1 MSRRFFWFIVTTM
14 ALTACTSTAVTG
26 SWKNP
31 DYSGTPRQ
39 IYIVGASKQ
48 DTSRRIFE
56 DEFRRQLQA
65 YGVTGIASY
74 KDLAAPQNATK
85 EAIAERVRKNGADS
99 VLMARIIGKRTEE
112 VVNPGR
118 ISGYETGPSY
128 AYPNPRYYAPA
139 PYYRNWGSYYDRRF
153 EATYEPP
160 TVTEFQVVTIEA
172 NLYDVKSGELIWSAQ
187 LDTVVEAN
195 TQKLITDFV
204 TTVSKDLRQKGVL

>member
-1 MSRRFFWFIVTTM
+1 MRCW
-14 ALTACTSTAVTG
+14 TACTSTAVTG

-39 IYIVGASKQ
+39 VYIVGVSKQ
-48 DTSRRIFE
+48 VTGRRIFE

-74 KDLAAPQNATK
+74 KDLADPQNATK
-85 EAIAERVRKNGADS
+85 EAIAERVRKSGADS
-99 VLMARIIGKRTEE
+99 VLMARMIGKRTEE

-139 PYYRNWGSYYDRRF
+139 PYYRDWGSYYDRRF

-204 TTVSKDLRQKGVL
+204 TTVTKDLRQQGLL